1 MLELNF
7 DFAVQPYTKFNLRME
22 IEKLRISSNL
32 VLKYASYLRIF
43 FRFTGLANRWQSE
56 ETVISFNKF
65 GVG

>member
-1 MLELNF
+1 MIKNLKNSCDIQMLELNF

-43 FRFTGLANRWQSE
+43 FRFT
-56 ETVISFNKF
+56 
-65 GVG
+65 